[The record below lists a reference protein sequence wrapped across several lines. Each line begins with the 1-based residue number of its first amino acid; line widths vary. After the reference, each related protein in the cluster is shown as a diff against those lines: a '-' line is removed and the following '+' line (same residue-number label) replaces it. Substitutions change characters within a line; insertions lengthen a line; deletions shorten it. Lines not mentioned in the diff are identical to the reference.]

1 MKMYTQPSREKWAE
15 LIKRPV
21 MNRDDLTVKVQSIL
35 KDVKVNGDEALR
47 KYTLEYDGLDVR
59 ELLVTEQDIRKAV
72 TLVDPELMKAIKTAA
87 ANIKAFHSKQEHP
100 DYKMQ
105 TMPGVECWR
114 KNIPVEKVGLYI
126 PGGSAPLFST
136 VLMLGI
142 PAILAKCKEIIIC
155 TPPDK
160 NGEVSP
166 FILAA
171 AKEVGINK
179 IFRVGG
185 AQAIAAMA
193 YGTKSVSAVYKIFG
207 PGNQYVT
214 AAKQE
219 VSRDGVAVDLPAGPS
234 EVAIFADKT
243 AKMEYVAADLLS
255 QAEHGVDSQVL
266 FVTTSSSLAGEVQKE
281 IQNQLKSLPRR
292 NVAMMALEHSKI
304 IVIDDRNEAMDLL
317 NEYAPEHLILICKDA
332 EQLSEKVTNA
342 GSVFIGAFS
351 PESVGD
357 YASGTNHTLPTN
369 GNAKAYSGVNL
380 QSFMKQITF
389 QMLTADGLKAIGPSV
404 ELLAAAEGLMAH
416 KNSVTV
422 RLNDL

>member
-21 MNRDDLTVKVQSIL
+21 MNRDDLTSKVQSIL
-35 KDVKVNGDEALR
+35 KNVRVNGDEAVR
-47 KYTLEYDGLDVR
+47 KYTSEYDGVDIR
-59 ELLVTEQDIRKAV
+59 ELLVSESEMLNATATVE
-72 TLVDPELMKAIKTAA
+72 PGLMNAIKLAA
-87 ANIKAFHSKQEHP
+87 ANIKAFHLKQVQP
-100 DYKMQ
+100 DYRMQ

-114 KNIPVEKVGLYI
+114 RNVPIEKVGLYI

-142 PAILAKCKEIIIC
+142 PAVLAKCEEIIIC

-166 FILAA
+166 FILAS

-179 IFRVGG
+179 IFKIGG

-193 YGTKSVSAVYKIFG
+193 YGTRSVPAVYKIFG

-219 VSRDGVAVDLPAGPS
+219 VIREGIAIDLPAGPS

-255 QAEHGVDSQVL
+255 QAEHGADSQVL
-266 FVTTSSSLAGEVQKE
+266 FITTSSSLAGEVQRE
-281 IQNQLKSLPRR
+281 IQNQLKLLPRR

-304 IVIDDRNEAMDLL
+304 IVVAEKNEAMDLL

-332 EQLSEKVTNA
+332 EQLSEKVKNA

-351 PESVGD
+351 PESIGD

-369 GNAKAYSGVNL
+369 GNARSYGGVDL

-389 QMLTADGLKAIGPSV
+389 QMLTKDGLKIIGPSV
-404 ELLAAAEGLMAH
+404 EQLAAAEGLMAH

-422 RLNDL
+422 RLKDL